1 MDDPRRCRSTR
12 LGALRAVAVAC
23 AGLFIVTAGTG
34 CAALNGSSI
43 PTKTAPSNYR
53 NWKAEF
59 ATLPE
64 ATLADDVVQIKNVRN
79 CLWVTDEDFILRHY
93 DRTFRLSDVKTVDF
107 FVVPFTGAEILA
119 HTMLSFGLADGTYL
133 AVSVEVRLEEG
144 FQYDPLLGAMRQFEL
159 TYVLADERDVVLLRT
174 AHRKVDV
181 YLYRSTA
188 TPAQAQAM
196 LKDMLARVNG
206 LARQPEFYD
215 TITNNCT
222 TNIVDHINR
231 LAAGRAPADVRVML
245 PGLADQYAYDL
256 GLIDRTLPF
265 AETKRRARI
274 NDLADQPREAP
285 DFSHKIRARMTTP
298 AFSLPPAALALPT
311 AAASS
316 ASAAAALPPT
326 AFASPE
332 LSLDLSGMEASPPTA
347 PAP

>member
-1 MDDPRRCRSTR
+1 
-12 LGALRAVAVAC
+12 LRAVVVAC
-23 AGLFIVTAGTG
+23 AGLFVLSAGSG
-34 CAALNGSSI
+34 CAVMNGSPI

-93 DRTFRLSDVKTVDF
+93 DRTFRLSDVRSVDF

-133 AVSVEVRLEEG
+133 AISVEVRLEEG
-144 FQYDPLLGAMRQFEL
+144 TQYDPLLGAMRQFEL
-159 TYVLADERDVVLLRT
+159 TYVVADERDVVLLRT

-181 YLYRSTA
+181 YCYRSTA
-188 TPAQAQAM
+188 SPAQAQAM

-256 GLIDRTLPF
+256 GLIDRKLPF

-274 NDLADQPREAP
+274 NDLADQYLEAP
-285 DFSHKIRARMTTP
+285 DFSQKIRARMRVPT
-298 AFSLPPAALALPT
+298 FSLPPAALSLPS
-311 AAASS
+311 AAASLPP
-316 ASAAAALPPT
+316 AAASLPP
-326 AFASPE
+326 AALASPE
-332 LSLDLSGMEASPPTA
+332 LSLDLSGMQASPPIA

>member
-1 MDDPRRCRSTR
+1 MS
-12 LGALRAVAVAC
+12 G
-23 AGLFIVTAGTG
+23 
-34 CAALNGSSI
+34 GSL
-43 PTKTAPSNYR
+43 PTKTSPSNYR

-59 ATLPE
+59 ATLPA
-64 ATLADDVVQIKNVRN
+64 ATIADDVVQIKNVRN

-93 DRTFRLSDVKTVDF
+93 DRTFRLSDVRTVDF
-107 FVVPFTGAEILA
+107 CVVPFTGAEILA
-119 HTMLSFGLADGTYL
+119 HTMLSFGLADGTYI

-144 FQYDPLLGAMRQFEL
+144 AQYDPLRGAMRQFEL
-159 TYVLADERDVVLLRT
+159 TYVVADERDVVLLRT

-206 LARQPEFYD
+206 LAKQPEFYD

-222 TNIVDHINR
+222 TNIVDHVNR

-245 PGLADQYAYDL
+245 PGLADQYAYDM

-274 NDLADQPREAP
+274 NDLADRYRNEP
-285 DFSHKIRARMTTP
+285 DFSQKIRSRMIVP
-298 AFSLPPAALALPT
+298 SMSLPPA
-311 AAASS
+311 
-316 ASAAAALPPT
+316 

-332 LSLDLSGMEASPPTA
+332 LSIDMTAAEAA
-347 PAP
+347 PATPPEP

>member
-1 MDDPRRCRSTR
+1 MS
-12 LGALRAVAVAC
+12 
-23 AGLFIVTAGTG
+23 
-34 CAALNGSSI
+34 GSSL

-59 ATLPE
+59 ATLPS
-64 ATLADDVVQIKNVRN
+64 ATIADDVVQIKNVRN

-93 DRTFRLSDVKTVDF
+93 DRTFRLSDVRTVDF
-107 FVVPFTGAEILA
+107 CVVPFTGAELLA

-144 FQYDPLLGAMRQFEL
+144 AQYDPLLGAMRQFEL
-159 TYVLADERDVVLLRT
+159 TYVVADEKDVVLLRT

-188 TPAQAQAM
+188 TPAQAQAL

-206 LARQPEFYD
+206 LAKQPEFYD

-265 AETKRRARI
+265 AETKDLGLIDRTLPFAETKRRARI
-274 NDLADQPREAP
+274 NDLADRYQNAP
-285 DFSHKIRARMTTP
+285 DFSQKIRSRMFAP
-298 AFSLPPAALALPT
+298 SMSLPPAALASPALSIDMT
-311 AAASS
+311 AAE
-316 ASAAAALPPT
+316 AA
-326 AFASPE
+326 PE
-332 LSLDLSGMEASPPTA
+332 A
-347 PAP
+347 PSEP

>member
-23 AGLFIVTAGTG
+23 AGLFVLSAGSG
-34 CAALNGSSI
+34 CAVMNGAPI

-64 ATLADDVVQIKNVRN
+64 ATIAGDVIQIKNVRN

-274 NDLADQPREAP
+274 NDLADQYREAP
-285 DFSHKIRARMTTP
+285 DFSQKIRARMTTP
-298 AFSLPPAALALPT
+298 ALSLPPAAFALPT

-316 ASAAAALPPT
+316 ASAATELPPAAL
-326 AFASPE
+326 ASPE
-332 LSLDLSGMEASPPTA
+332 LSVDLSGMEASPPTA

>member
-119 HTMLSFGLADGTYL
+119 HTMLSFGLADGTYI

-144 FQYDPLLGAMRQFEL
+144 AQYDPLLGAMRQFEI
-159 TYVLADERDVVLLRT
+159 TYVVADERDVVLLRT

-188 TPAQAQAM
+188 TPAQSQAM

-256 GLIDRTLPF
+256 GLIDRRLPF

-274 NDLADQPREAP
+274 NDLADQFREAP
-285 DFSHKIRARMTTP
+285 DFSQKIRARMTVP
-298 AFSLPPAALALPT
+298 ALSLPPAALSLPS
-311 AAASS
+311 AAASLP
-316 ASAAAALPPT
+316 SAAESLPPAAL
-326 AFASPE
+326 ASPE
-332 LSLDLSGMEASPPTA
+332 LSLDLSGLEPSPPIA

>member
-1 MDDPRRCRSTR
+1 MS
-12 LGALRAVAVAC
+12 
-23 AGLFIVTAGTG
+23 
-34 CAALNGSSI
+34 GSSL

-59 ATLPE
+59 ATLPS
-64 ATLADDVVQIKNVRN
+64 ATIADDVVQIKNVRN

-93 DRTFRLSDVKTVDF
+93 DRTFRLSDVRTVDF
-107 FVVPFTGAEILA
+107 CVVPFTGAEILA
-119 HTMLSFGLADGTYL
+119 HTMLSFGLADGTYI

-144 FQYDPLLGAMRQFEL
+144 AQYDPLLGAMRQFEL
-159 TYVLADERDVVLLRT
+159 TYVVADEKDVVLLRT

-188 TPAQAQAM
+188 TPAQAQAL

-206 LARQPEFYD
+206 LAKQPEFYD

-274 NDLADQPREAP
+274 NDLADRYRNEP
-285 DFSHKIRARMTTP
+285 DFSQKIRSRMFAP
-298 AFSLPPAALALPT
+298 SMSLPPAA
-311 AAASS
+311 
-316 ASAAAALPPT
+316 
-326 AFASPE
+326 FASPA
-332 LSLDLSGMEASPPTA
+332 LSMDMTAAEAA
-347 PAP
+347 PATPAEP